1 MVVRN
6 KKKDKKNET
15 AGIHVILTDQTIYN
29 DGGLNNPFCYKKVK
43 NYALMI

>member
-15 AGIHVILTDQTIYN
+15 AGVHVILTIYN